1 MRSENK
7 IPTHKRDVNWSGL
20 WAWGLLVPI
29 WSHVVLADPTPPRE
43 VGIWF
48 DNSGKGAV
56 EIAPCGSSLC
66 GKIVWLKEPFNAEGK
81 PLVDRFNPNPQRR
94 TSTICGLQVLGGLQ
108 FMPEGTWDVGWIYD
122 PKTGKAYDA
131 ALTLTAPDQLK
142 VTGYKGV
149 KLFAKSFT
157 WTRAP
162 SDLPRCNAEL
172 AAREETAKPF
182 SPSEKK
188 SKLQAKT
195 LNPYPFS
202 EADVET
208 LEAKRNN

>member
-1 MRSENK
+1 MRYDNK
-7 IPTHKRDVNWSGL
+7 FSAKRRVLNWLGF
-20 WAWGLLVPI
+20 WAWTIVLPI
-29 WSHVVLADPTPPRE
+29 GNSPSFAEPLPPKE
-43 VGIWF
+43 IGIWF

-66 GKIVWLKEPFNAEGK
+66 GKIVWLKEPFNSEGK

-108 FMPEGTWDVGWIYD
+108 FMPEGSWDVGWIYD

-131 ALTLTAPDQLK
+131 AVTLTAPDQLK

-149 KLFAKSFT
+149 KLFARSFT

-162 SDLPRCNAEL
+162 SDLPRCSVEL
-172 AAREETAKPF
+172 ASKEQN
-182 SPSEKK
+182 SQDSSSSDIK
-188 SKLQAKT
+188 SKTGTKKIKPSQSFDE
-195 LNPYPFS
+195 N
-202 EADVET
+202 D
-208 LEAKRNN
+208 

>member
-7 IPTHKRDVNWSGL
+7 TPPQKRAFQRTGL
-20 WAWGLLVPI
+20 YASFLLFSFVCPI
-29 WSHVVLADPTPPRE
+29 AYADPLPPKE
-43 VGIWF
+43 TGIWF

-108 FMPEGTWDVGWIYD
+108 FMPEGTWDIGWIYD

-131 ALTLTAPDQLK
+131 ALSLTAPDQLK

-172 AAREETAKPF
+172 AASENNGKF
-182 SPSEKK
+182 VSPSDKK
-188 SKLQAKT
+188 SKLEGKT
-195 LNPYPFS
+195 PTPNRF
-202 EADVET
+202 EQDVET